1 MYDPTPPQ
9 DLIDTGYRWR
19 FFSRTVDGSD
29 CYMSG
34 DHIAMIGERVRIVLS
49 EYDRAGRTT
58 TATADADNVP
68 TAWRIANAMMQAARE
83 ARQ

>member
-1 MYDPTPPQ
+1 MYDPAPPQ

-19 FFSRTVDGSD
+19 FFSRTVDGSN

-49 EYDRAGRTT
+49 EYGPAGHT
-58 TATADADNVP
+58 TATVDADGVP
-68 TAWRIANAMMQAARE
+68 AAWRIANAMMQAARE